1 MRHAPRQKLHAVSDL
16 DRRLPAELAR
26 AGDAARSFAER
37 AKSEN
42 TKRAYRAD
50 WRCFRSWC
58 GDRQLDALPA
68 DPRTVTLYIA
78 DKAAPSDGSTPL
90 KVSTLE
96 RRLSAISQAHRMSGL
111 ASPASTR
118 EEPLHSVWAGLV
130 RTKGRAKD
138 KVAPALT
145 PDVVAMV
152 EALPTVEL
160 ADGSRQLTTASK
172 RDRALLLVGFAGAL
186 RRSELAALTVS
197 DLAFGADGL
206 RLRLGRSK
214 SDQEGAGATLG
225 LHYGERPLSCPVRGV
240 QDWIRHVAITE
251 GPAFR
256 GVDRYGNVSDRALDS
271 GSVARIVKRAAQRA
285 GLDPAAYSGH
295 SLRAGFATQ
304 AARAG
309 AHERAI
315 MKHTRHK
322 SEKVLR
328 EYIRDGQLFDQNP
341 TDSLG
346 L

>member
-1 MRHAPRQKLHAVSDL
+1 MDKSPQSEAAGLVPHRGNTLPDL
-16 DRRLPAELAR
+16 YAEAEAAR
-26 AGDAARSFAER
+26 AFAEQ
-37 AKSEN
+37 AKAEN

-50 WRCFRSWC
+50 WRCFRAWC
-58 GDRQLDALPA
+58 AERGLDALPA
-68 DPRTVTLYIA
+68 DVRTVTLYIA
-78 DKAAPSDGSTPL
+78 DKAAPSDGSAPL

-96 RRLSAISQAHRMSGL
+96 RRLSAISQAHRMAGL
-111 ASPASTR
+111 PSPASTR

-130 RTKGRAKD
+130 RVKGRAKA

-186 RRSELAALTVS
+186 RRSEIAALTMA
-197 DLAFGADGL
+197 DLAFGADGMRV
-206 RLRLGRSK
+206 RLTRSK
-214 SDQEGAGATLG
+214 ADQEGAGTTLG
-225 LHYGERPLSCPVRGV
+225 LHYGDRPLSCPVRAA
-240 QDWIRHVAITE
+240 QEWLRYIAITE
-251 GPAFR
+251 GPVFR
-256 GVDRYGNVSDRALDS
+256 GVDRYGNVSDRALDP
-271 GSVARIVKRAAQRA
+271 GSVARVVKRAASRA

-322 SEKVLR
+322 SERVLR
-328 EYIRDGQLFDQNP
+328 EYIRDGQLFDENP
-341 TDSLG
+341 TGTLG

>member
-1 MRHAPRQKLHAVSDL
+1 MSDHPKNDLQLRAPTKVGPLQSAAASARQ
-16 DRRLPAELAR
+16 
-26 AGDAARSFAER
+26 FAEH
-37 AKSEN
+37 AKSDN

-50 WRCFRSWC
+50 WRCFRAWC
-58 GDRQLDALPA
+58 AERGLDAMPA
-68 DPRTVTLYIA
+68 DVQTVTLYIA
-78 DKAAPSDGSTPL
+78 DRAAPFDGSAPL

-96 RRLSAISQAHRMSGL
+96 RRLSAIAQAHRMNGL
-111 ASPASTR
+111 PSPASTR

-130 RTKGRAKD
+130 RVKGRAKD

-160 ADGSRQLTTASK
+160 ADGSRHLTTAAK

-186 RRSELAALTVS
+186 RRSEIAALEVR
-197 DLAFGADGL
+197 DLAFGADGMRV
-206 RLRLGRSK
+206 RLRRSK

-225 LHYGERPLSCPVRGV
+225 LHFGDRPLSCPVRAV
-240 QDWIRHVAITE
+240 QDWMRHHTITE
-251 GPAFR
+251 GPIFR
-256 GVDRYGNVSDRALDS
+256 SVDRHGNVSDRPLAT
-271 GSVARIVKRAAQRA
+271 GSVARIVKRAASRA

-328 EYIRDGQLFDQNP
+328 EYIRDGQLFDENP
-341 TDSLG
+341 TDALG

>member
-1 MRHAPRQKLHAVSDL
+1 MSDARENRL
-16 DRRLPAELAR
+16 ERRAPAEVGPLQSA
-26 AGDAARSFAER
+26 ASAARGFAER
-37 AKSEN
+37 SKAEN

-50 WRCFRSWC
+50 WRCFRAWC
-58 GDRQLDALPA
+58 AERGLDALPA
-68 DPRTVTLYIA
+68 DVGTVTLYIA
-78 DKAAPSDGSTPL
+78 DRAAPSDGGAPL

-96 RRLSAISQAHRMSGL
+96 RRLSAIAQAHRVNGL
-111 ASPASTR
+111 PSPASTR

-130 RTKGRAKD
+130 RVKGRAKS

-160 ADGSRQLTTASK
+160 ADGSRQFTTAAK

-186 RRSELAALTVS
+186 RRSELAALVVA
-197 DLAFGADGL
+197 DLGFGADGMRV
-206 RLRLGRSK
+206 RLRRSK
-214 SDQEGAGATLG
+214 ADQEGAGATLG
-225 LHYGERPLSCPVRGV
+225 LHYGDRPLSCPVRAV
-240 QDWIRHVAITE
+240 QDWLRHNAITD
-251 GPAFR
+251 GPVFR
-256 GVDRYGNVSDRALDS
+256 GVDRHGNVSDRALDS
-271 GSVARIVKRAAQRA
+271 GSVARVVKRAASRA
-285 GLDPAAYSGH
+285 GLDPKAYSGH

-322 SEKVLR
+322 SERVLR
-328 EYIRDGQLFDQNP
+328 EYIRDGQLFDENP
-341 TDSLG
+341 TGALG

>member
-1 MRHAPRQKLHAVSDL
+1 MVASGVAGLA
-16 DRRLPAELAR
+16 AEASTAQR
-26 AGDAARSFAER
+26 FAER

-58 GDRQLDALPA
+58 AERGLDALPA
-68 DPRTVTLYIA
+68 DVRTVTFYIA
-78 DKAAPSDGSTPL
+78 DKAAPSDGSAPL

-111 ASPASTR
+111 PSPASTR

-160 ADGSRQLTTASK
+160 VDGSRQLTTAAK

-186 RRSELAALTVS
+186 RRSELAALKVA
-197 DLAFGADGL
+197 DLGFGADGMRV
-206 RLRLGRSK
+206 RLRRSK
-214 SDQEGAGATLG
+214 ADQEGEGATLG
-225 LHYGERPLSCPVRGV
+225 LHYGERPFSCPVRSV
-240 QDWIRHVAITE
+240 QDWIRHSAITE
-251 GPAFR
+251 GPVFR
-256 GVDRYGNVSDRALDS
+256 GVDRHGNVSDRALDS
-271 GSVARIVKRAAQRA
+271 GSVARIVKRAASRA
-285 GLDPAAYSGH
+285 GLDPMAYSGH

-328 EYIRDGQLFDQNP
+328 EYIRDGQLFDENP